1 MAFNHVEKIQ
11 DAVPIRNVIVS
22 VYDKSGLE
30 NLLVALLRYCPGVH
44 FYATG
49 GTYNFIQQLLG
60 ERAPAHL
67 IDMTR
72 YTGQPEMKGGLV
84 KTLDWKIYLGL
95 LAEPFDSAHE
105 ADLASYNAI
114 KFDMVICNL
123 YPFATASEL
132 ADNFE
137 TARQHIDIGGPTL
150 LRAAAKNFLRVCPV
164 PAPEYYAS
172 VMQALEKNMGML
184 TLKDRIA
191 MAEAV
196 FKQQSMYDAAIAD
209 YLRTQKENVA
219 EKYNIV

>member
-11 DAVPIRNVIVS
+11 DAVSIRNVIVS
-22 VYDKSGLE
+22 VYDKNGLE
-30 NLLVALLRYCPGVH
+30 TLLVALLRYCPGIR

-49 GTYNFIQQLLG
+49 GTHNFIQQLLG
-60 ERAPAHL
+60 ERSGAHL

-95 LAEPFDSAHE
+95 LAEPFDSVHE
-105 ADLASYNAI
+105 ADLIRYGAVQ
-114 KFDMVICNL
+114 FDMVICNL
-123 YPFATASEL
+123 YPFTAAIEH

-164 PAPEYYAS
+164 PSPEHYAS
-172 VMQALEKNMGML
+172 VIQALEKNNGML
-184 TLKDRIA
+184 TLKDRA
-191 MAEAV
+191 TMAEAV
-196 FKQQSMYDAAIAD
+196 FRRQSMYDAAIAD
-209 YLRTQKENVA
+209 YLRTQKEMVA
-219 EKYNIV
+219 ENYNII

>member
-30 NLLVALLRYCPGVH
+30 NMLVALLRYCPGVR

-49 GTYNFIQQLLG
+49 GTYSFIQQLLG
-60 ERAPAHL
+60 ERSGAHL
-67 IDMTR
+67 VDMTR

-95 LAEPFDSAHE
+95 LAEPFDREHE
-105 ADLASYNAI
+105 ADLARYDAVQ
-114 KFDMVICNL
+114 FDMVICNL
-123 YPFATASEL
+123 YPFTQASDQ
-132 ADNFE
+132 ADSFE

-164 PAPEYYAS
+164 PSPEYYAQI
-172 VMQALEKNMGML
+172 MQALEKNNGRL
-184 TLKDRIA
+184 TLKDRIN

-196 FKQQSMYDAAIAD
+196 FERQSMYDTAIAD

-219 EKYNIV
+219 KTYTIV